1 MSVLA
6 DLEKPTTNPSRP
18 GTHVGR
24 HPLANSHDSPVVIPI
39 IPPRNGKRAAPL
51 AEPAARAVRVGDA
64 HSALGKRAGLA
75 VDGEGEVHC
84 FFVGFVYCF
93 WGGQG

>member
-1 MSVLA
+1 MICQSVRA
-6 DLEKPTTNPSRP
+6 DLGSQ
-18 GTHVGR
+18 VLGR
-24 HPLANSHDSPVVIPI
+24 YSLANSHDRPVVIPI
-39 IPPRNGKRAAPL
+39 VPPRDRPGIAAL

-64 HSALGKRAGLA
+64 HGALGERAGRA

-93 WGGQG
+93 